1 MNMYNY
7 DPESA
12 TKKELFDAMVYYRTI
27 AIGQAAHISS
37 MEGENEDLINDVLK
51 LAKENDLMTQGMF
64 ESPYA
69 YGFEV
74 HV

>member
-1 MNMYNY
+1 MTMFKL
-7 DPESA
+7 DPETC
-12 TKKELFDAMVYYRTI
+12 TKQELVDAAIYYRTI

-37 MEGENEDLINDVLK
+37 MEGENEDLINNVLK
-51 LAKENDLMTQGMF
+51 LARENDLLTNGMF
-64 ESPYA
+64 QSPYA